1 MSWDIFWFPDDLGP
15 MTFYKIDLSVA
26 QRSSPGLSLSEDGA
40 LSAWR
45 RKKVLDLV
53 SHTVAGLVWNKVG
66 WWMDCLLVPVHLPT
80 PNERNGMDAKKQR
93 KTNKK
98 WNKVGWWTPNERIG
112 CEKQTNIK
120 WNKLGWW
127 IASLWRRYTCPS
139 ILFHL
144 ISLRELKQKQPRLR
158 KYSPG
163 IEAKRYY
170 MAIWV

>member
-1 MSWDIFWFPDDLGP
+1 MNCNTILKFVLQKLDMYRSTYMSWDIFWSLDDLGP
-15 MTFYKIDLSVA
+15 MTDFA

-112 CEKQTNIK
+112 CENKEKNKQTTSETNWDDGLPPCGAGTPAHPFFSIS
-120 WNKLGWW
+120 
-127 IASLWRRYTCPS
+127 SL
-139 ILFHL
+139 
-144 ISLRELKQKQPRLR
+144 
-158 KYSPG
+158 
-163 IEAKRYY
+163 
-170 MAIWV
+170 